1 MITIELTY
9 DEYFI
14 IKDIFDRVEKQRK
27 KLPKQ
32 KKWVKQNG
40 LIVNTETGVAIDT
53 ATNRTVIPLSVE
65 KLPDLIESEVNKSE

>member
-32 KKWVKQNG
+32 KKWIKQNG

-53 ATNRTVIPLSVE
+53 ATNRPVIPLSVE
-65 KLPDLIESEVNKSE
+65 KLPDMIESEVNKSE

>member
-32 KKWVKQNG
+32 KKWIKQNG
-40 LIVNTETGVAIDT
+40 LIVNTETGFAIDT
-53 ATNRTVIPLSVE
+53 ATNRPVIPLSVE
-65 KLPDLIESEVNKSE
+65 KLPDMIESEVNKSE